1 MLPSDEANEGYLVG
15 KMQVGDGLPMHLRLQ
30 LLVCCAAVTGA
41 GALGAAE
48 IRPFSLEEVSRSAIE
63 HNHDLI
69 AAGDGVA
76 AALAIRISAA
86 EIQNPT
92 LSASL
97 SKVPMNAGSSVN
109 QGALWV
115 RTYDWVFQLQQLVEL
130 GGKRG
135 KRRDSAVFGLRVAD
149 EQRRDAER
157 TLHAAVALAY
167 VQVLAA
173 EDRRRIGEQEAAALD
188 QEAAIAAKRH
198 TAGDLALV
206 EAEQIAATAVLR
218 RIDVESA
225 SGDEHAARIALQVVA
240 GLDSA
245 DGWRLSDG
253 LEVVLKRVM
262 PSPGDE
268 VERPDV
274 AAAKRAE
281 EKAAADLSVAEA
293 GRIPDPTIGVQFEHN
308 PPETGAQGDSV
319 GISVSIPLSV
329 FNQNGGAVAAADAA
343 VVAASHAH
351 RRAEVMAAA
360 EVAQARSAATTAVA
374 KLRLWH
380 EGVLPKADHAW
391 EAVSFAYSNGSAS
404 LLDLLS
410 ASRARDDARL
420 GEAQA
425 RADAASAAINL
436 RAALGLPATFNR
448 TFP

>member
-1 MLPSDEANEGYLVG
+1 VG
-15 KMQVGDGLPMHLRLQ
+15 KKQVGDAFLMHLRLS
-30 LLVCCAAVTGA
+30 LLVCCAAVAGAGA

-48 IRPFSLEEVSRSAIE
+48 IRPLSLEEVSLSAIE

-86 EIQNPT
+86 ELQNPT

-97 SKVPMNAGSSVN
+97 SKVPIPISRENYSH
-109 QGALWV
+109 QGATWD

-135 KRRDSAVFGLRVAD
+135 KRRDSAAFGLRVAD

-157 TLHAAVALAY
+157 TLYAAVAQAY

-173 EDRRRIGEQEAAALD
+173 EERRRIGEKEAAALD

-198 TAGDLALV
+198 AAGDLALV
-206 EAEQIAATAVLR
+206 EAERITATAVLR
-218 RIDVESA
+218 RIDVEIA

-245 DGWRLSDG
+245 DDWLLSDN
-253 LEVVLKRVM
+253 LEMVLKRVT
-262 PSPGDE
+262 PSPGHE
-268 VERPDV
+268 AERPDV

-281 EKAAADLSVAEA
+281 EKAAADLSLAES
-293 GRIPDPTIGVQFEHN
+293 GRIPDPTIGLQFEHN
-308 PPETGAQGDSV
+308 PPGDGSQGNSV
-319 GISVSIPLSV
+319 GISVSIPLSI

-343 VVAASHAH
+343 VVAASHVH
-351 RRAEVMAAA
+351 RKAEVMAAA
-360 EVAQARSAATTAVA
+360 EVAQTRNAVTTAMA
-374 KLRLWH
+374 KLKLWQ

-391 EAVSFAYSNGSAS
+391 EAVSFAYSIGSAS

-410 ASRARDDARL
+410 ASRALDDARL

-436 RAALGLPATFNR
+436 RAALGLPATSTR